1 MSKDQVL
8 EAYASRAGEYTEALG
23 SLSAMNRNDVDLI
36 AQWAHEIQGPAID
49 IGCGPGHWTKF
60 LYEHGLQVEGIDMVE
75 QFIDIAASKF
85 PEVTYHVGRLDAI
98 PVRES
103 SLGAILAWYSIIHTP
118 PRDVGAVLR
127 EFARCIRPGGS
138 LLLGFFEGARI
149 ERFDHAVVAA
159 YYWPVLEMHYE
170 LSAAGFDVVRTD
182 TRTDPEHRPHA
193 AVIARRRDDHSSS

>member
-8 EAYASRAGEYTEALG
+8 GAYASRAGEYSEALG
-23 SLSAMNRNDVDLI
+23 SLSAMNRNDVDFI
-36 AQWAHEIQGPAID
+36 AQWAHEIQGPALD

-60 LYEHGLQVEGIDMVE
+60 LHEHGLQIEGIDMVE
-75 QFIDIAASKF
+75 QFVDIAAGKF
-85 PEVTYHVGRLDAI
+85 PEIMFRVGMLEAI
-98 PVRES
+98 PVQDS

-118 PRDVGAVLR
+118 PRDFGAVLS

-138 LLLGFFEGARI
+138 LLLGFFEGERV

-159 YYWPVLEMHYE
+159 YYWPVPEMHYK

-182 TRTDPEHRPHA
+182 RRSDPEHRPHA